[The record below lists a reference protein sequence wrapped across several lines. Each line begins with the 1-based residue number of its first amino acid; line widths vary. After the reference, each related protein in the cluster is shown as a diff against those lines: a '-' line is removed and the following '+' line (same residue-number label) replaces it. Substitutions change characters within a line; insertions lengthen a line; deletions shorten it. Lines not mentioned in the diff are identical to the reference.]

1 MLCMIKPLTRN
12 GITTLGEL
20 TQAYEY
26 ETEEKMIKTMK
37 IILSS
42 FPEALLNIS
51 KCFIEGINV
60 DDERLHYVLIAPN
73 NRKNVNTIT
82 VKELQVTL
90 KNALKKIE
98 VLDFNSKLGVD
109 SFEEDGITR
118 FRSNCKNPNSETYIS
133 D

>member
-1 MLCMIKPLTRN
+1 MVKPLTRN

-26 ETEEKMIKTMK
+26 ETDEKMIKTMR

-73 NRKNVNTIT
+73 NRKNV
-82 VKELQVTL
+82 KELQVTL
-90 KNALKKIE
+90 KNVLKKSLISILNWALT
-98 VLDFNSKLGVD
+98 VLMKMA
-109 SFEEDGITR
+109 
-118 FRSNCKNPNSETYIS
+118 
-133 D
+133 